1 MSLSSFFPLRPWRS
15 WRFVSLSTF
24 FTTQIGLLYAQFI
37 KSVLTQKG
45 ERSFYFYDPMVIT

>member
-24 FTTQIGLLYAQFI
+24 FTTQIGLLYT
-37 KSVLTQKG
+37 SSGLREVH
-45 ERSFYFYDPMVIT
+45 P